1 MESRRKGK
9 SIGSRIMGSM
19 THEQIASLLDVLLG
33 LLDDEKRRSL
43 LSAVTEEIA
52 DALSQILYPKKR
64 PSNQALTDSKYQEN
78 WEGIWSRWHDCTFE
92 LGDEDGRYVFQE
104 HHWEAPEFDGY
115 ALSEDLEK
123 VSEEL
128 LPLLDRVYSLHIEAD
143 EFLEEE
149 LNEIEYGI
157 VGYPEWMGAE
167 HAECILGPN
176 TTACFLRWE
185 WLAASSKKQP
195 ATEFL
200 KRIRAVKDSLKII
213 DLDRDEF
220 IEFFMSLPN
229 SVQKQLYEHIRAN
242 KDNPDW
248 KERLRSSYSEWHRV
262 YHSLS
267 ASFDAEE
274 YLADCL
280 KHLPEDWEYGLP
292 LIENLLESNDYAQ
305 AEELIEQTFSSFL
318 RLKQDKKWLPEDI
331 LLVDNSPYHSQEQKG
346 NIIKLLRQWMLTAG
360 KVGNQERVAMLSL
373 QLVTFRTPYQWDPIV
388 ECYRK
393 LTCSAHKQNAEKLMS
408 QWKDFVAKESMV
420 SHLDLRDVSRN
431 TWIHWLIE
439 TETEEKRDACWFS
452 ENIRNWLA
460 LLSENPRQL
469 KAQQNLIQTLTED
482 LAYIAPIK
490 TRLQRLLAVVGR
502 DPYLNKECS
511 SSRRKWLKN
520 MEVERVSAMLVAF
533 WKDNILAFV
542 PNPSDAYS
550 SQYSEHAE
558 WVLAVEE
565 LNPTA
570 CSEIIRKWKI
580 DHKRRR
586 NLWKALRQAG
596 FSV

>member
-1 MESRRKGK
+1 
-9 SIGSRIMGSM
+9 M
-19 THEQIASLLDVLLG
+19 THEQIASLLDVLFG
-33 LLDDEKRRSL
+33 LLDDERRRSL

-52 DALSQILYPKKR
+52 DALSQILDPKKR
-64 PSNQALTDSKYQEN
+64 PSNHALTDSKYQEN

-92 LGDEDGRYVFQE
+92 LGNEDGRYVFQE

-123 VSEEL
+123 VSEKL
-128 LPLLDRVYSLHIEAD
+128 LPLLDRMYSLAIETE
-143 EFLEEE
+143 EFFEEE
-149 LNEIEYGI
+149 LKEIEDGI
-157 VGYPEWMGAE
+157 AGYPEWMGAE
-167 HAECILGPN
+167 HAECILGPS

-185 WLAASSKKQP
+185 WLASSSKEQP

-200 KRIRAVKDSLKII
+200 IRIRAFKDGLKII

-220 IEFFMSLPN
+220 IGFFMSLPS
-229 SVQKQLYEHIRAN
+229 SVQKQLYEHIKAN
-242 KDNPDW
+242 KDSPDW
-248 KERLRSSYSEWHRV
+248 RQRLRSSYSEWHRV

-267 ASFDAEE
+267 ASYDSDE

-280 KHLPEDWEYGLP
+280 KHLHEDWEYGLP
-292 LIENLLESNDYAQ
+292 LVENLLERNDYAQ

-318 RLKQDKKWLPEDI
+318 RLKQDNKQDKKWLPEDT
-331 LLVDNSPYHSQEQKG
+331 LLVDNLPYHFQEQKG
-346 NIIKLLRQWMLTAG
+346 GIIKLLQQWIFTVE
-360 KVGNQERVAMLSL
+360 KVGKRERADMLSL
-373 QLVTFRTPYQWDPIV
+373 QLVTYRTPYHWDPV
-388 ECYRK
+388 VDCYRK
-393 LTCSAHKQNAEKLMS
+393 LKRTAHQQNAEKLMG
-408 QWKDFVAKESMV
+408 QWKDCVAKKSMV
-420 SHLDLRDVSRN
+420 SHSDLRDASSN

-439 TETEEKRDACWFS
+439 TGTEEKRDARWFS
-452 ENIRNWLA
+452 ENIRNWLG
-460 LLSENPRQL
+460 LLSKNLRQL
-469 KAQQNLIQTLTED
+469 KAQQNLVQTLTED
-482 LAYIAPIK
+482 LAHIAPK
-490 TRLQRLLAVVGR
+490 MNRPRRLLAVISC
-502 DPYLNKECS
+502 DQYLNKQCS

-520 MEVERVSAMLVAF
+520 MEVERISAMLAAF

-550 SQYSEHAE
+550 SRYSEHAQ

-580 DHKRRR
+580 DHHRRR

>member
-1 MESRRKGK
+1 MESGRKGK
-9 SIGSRIMGSM
+9 SIGSRIIGSM
-19 THEQIASLLDVLLG
+19 THAQIASLLDVLLG
-33 LLDDEKRRSL
+33 LLDDEKRRYL

-52 DALSQILYPKKR
+52 DALSQIIDPKKR

-104 HHWEAPEFDGY
+104 HHWEAPEFYGY

-143 EFLEEE
+143 EFFEEE
-149 LNEIEYGI
+149 LKEIEYGI

-167 HAECILGPN
+167 HAERILGPR

-195 ATEFL
+195 ATGFL

-213 DLDRDEF
+213 DLDRNEF
-220 IEFFMSLPN
+220 IRFFKSLPS

-292 LIENLLESNDYAQ
+292 LIENLLESNDCAQ
-305 AEELIEQTFSSFL
+305 AEKVIEQTFSSFL
-318 RLKQDKKWLPEDI
+318 RLKQDKK
-331 LLVDNSPYHSQEQKG
+331 
-346 NIIKLLRQWMLTAG
+346 
-360 KVGNQERVAMLSL
+360 
-373 QLVTFRTPYQWDPIV
+373 
-388 ECYRK
+388 
-393 LTCSAHKQNAEKLMS
+393 
-408 QWKDFVAKESMV
+408 
-420 SHLDLRDVSRN
+420 
-431 TWIHWLIE
+431 
-439 TETEEKRDACWFS
+439 
-452 ENIRNWLA
+452 
-460 LLSENPRQL
+460 
-469 KAQQNLIQTLTED
+469 
-482 LAYIAPIK
+482 
-490 TRLQRLLAVVGR
+490 
-502 DPYLNKECS
+502 
-511 SSRRKWLKN
+511 
-520 MEVERVSAMLVAF
+520 
-533 WKDNILAFV
+533 
-542 PNPSDAYS
+542 
-550 SQYSEHAE
+550 
-558 WVLAVEE
+558 
-565 LNPTA
+565 
-570 CSEIIRKWKI
+570 
-580 DHKRRR
+580 
-586 NLWKALRQAG
+586 
-596 FSV
+596 